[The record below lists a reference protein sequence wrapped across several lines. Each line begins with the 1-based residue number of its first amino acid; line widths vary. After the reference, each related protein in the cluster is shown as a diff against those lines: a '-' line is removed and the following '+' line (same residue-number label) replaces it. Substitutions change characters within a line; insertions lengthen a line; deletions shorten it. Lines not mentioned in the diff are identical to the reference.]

1 MVSLYGLETLR
12 SLWGLE
18 ALGGVGFRG
27 FRIHGLG
34 VLGSLVF
41 RRLGDPRS
49 LVQNETPPH
58 S

>member
-1 MVSLYGLETLR
+1 MVSLYGLETLG

-34 VLGSLVF
+34 VLGSLEV
-41 RRLGDPRS
+41 
-49 LVQNETPPH
+49 
-58 S
+58 